1 MPSAQ
6 SEILPAL
13 APITQI
19 ARPLSTVEYY
29 HSCVGRHPR
38 TLEVQREIFFV
49 FEGENDLP
57 PERWQQALDLA
68 AAANPGTRLR
78 LQGERRRARWSSDGP
93 PPRLRV
99 VEACHWDARSS
110 QGAEFLR
117 ATPLSLEDG
126 PSVELILAP
135 RAGLSTLLVL
145 RTPHAIMDGLGA
157 MHFLQEMFRALRGER
172 LLGSNAGYSDVELMR
187 STGARESTSK
197 HFRTCW
203 LTGAPQ
209 GTEQGDDWRRI
220 ALGRPQKSQLGKLAA
235 AFAEFAHRHSDLPAL
250 IAVPASL
257 RRHAPG
263 LLSTGN
269 FSNMMLVPLAK
280 GDGADAFRTRLEAML
295 AQRMDAVYPPILE
308 AVRYLPLSWLDHL
321 VSRTPRNYRKR
332 RPMET
337 VVISNLGRIDSADY
351 SAPGFRAA
359 SLCVL
364 PLAGSAFAILTCMDG
379 QTEITLNLPRVLSS
393 GGRFDA
399 LEAHLRER
407 FAD

>member
-1 MPSAQ
+1 MRSAQ
-6 SEILPAL
+6 PETLPPL
-13 APITQI
+13 APVTQI

-29 HSCVGRHPR
+29 HSSVGRHPR

-49 FEGENDLP
+49 FEGENELP
-57 PERWQQALDLA
+57 PERWQQALDRVA
-68 AAANPGTRLR
+68 AVNPGARLR
-78 LQGERRRARWSSDGP
+78 LQGDRRSARWNSDGL

-99 VEACHWDARSS
+99 IEDCRWDARSS
-110 QGAEFLR
+110 QGADFLR

-126 PSVELILAP
+126 PSVELILARRP
-135 RAGLSTLLVL
+135 GLSTLLVL

-157 MHFLQEMFRALRGER
+157 MHFLQELFRDLRGEP

-187 STGARESTSK
+187 STGARESSSK

-209 GTEQGDDWRRI
+209 GDEQGDDWRRI
-220 ALGRPQKSQLGKLAA
+220 ALGRPKKNQLALLAL
-235 AFAEFAHRHSDLPAL
+235 AFAEYAHRHSDLPAL
-250 IAVPASL
+250 IAIPASL

-263 LLSTGN
+263 LLSTAN
-269 FSNMMLVPLAK
+269 YSNMLLLRLAK
-280 GDGADAFRTRLEAML
+280 NDGVDAFRSQLENMI

-308 AVRYLPLSWLDHL
+308 AVRYLPMAWLDRL
-321 VSRTPRNYRKR
+321 VSRTPANYRKR

-337 VVISNLGRIDSADY
+337 AVISNLGRIASADY
-351 SAPGFRAA
+351 SAPGFRAG

-364 PLAGSAFAILTCMDG
+364 PLPGSAFAILTCMDG
-379 QTEITLNLPRVLSS
+379 HTEITLNLPRVLSG

-399 LEAHLRER
+399 LETYLRER